1 MKKSSRLSLE
11 TGWRPCLPDALLANF
26 FHFCVRKK
34 KILST
39 PTTHPPKRK
48 RLPPTPPHSTPPD
61 RTQPSRY
68 YVCVCVCLSLCLGC
82 RAAQHSTRALLSLP
96 SARPFLHPQT
106 CKCLCLSVVCVCA
119 LTPPPPSA
127 HPRRANSK
135 IVVYNKKE
143 GE

>member
-1 MKKSSRLSLE
+1 LRRDDVHVYPTLFWPIFSFLCKKKKSFQ
-11 TGWRPCLPDALLANF
+11 PQP
-26 FHFCVRKK
+26 
-34 KILST
+34 
-39 PTTHPPKRK
+39 PTHPKEKYSR
-48 RLPPTPPHSTPPD
+48 PPHPTPPD